1 LGGQDRHA
9 PRKRGIQYS
18 AALVLHTAPHWR
30 SGIPDRPVEPGD
42 DRPLEPPVLS
52 ALPRQAEKIA
62 AIAAARRSHEVIVA
76 ITLQSTVGGF
86 SPEFMRKLTDLE
98 QAMVA
103 HGLEPSQFV
112 ISKDWATPATA
123 PFIGP
128 FFYDYTVFVGEE
140 NFTVTEPNDIR
151 FLDYFYQRC
160 IAQDEAAPEQQRR
173 RPGLISRIF
182 RWMERPI

>member
-1 LGGQDRHA
+1 
-9 PRKRGIQYS
+9 
-18 AALVLHTAPHWR
+18 
-30 SGIPDRPVEPGD
+30 
-42 DRPLEPPVLS
+42 
-52 ALPRQAEKIA
+52 
-62 AIAAARRSHEVIVA
+62 
-76 ITLQSTVGGF
+76 
-86 SPEFMRKLTDLE
+86 MRKLTDLE

>member
-1 LGGQDRHA
+1 VDR
-9 PRKRGIQYS
+9 
-18 AALVLHTAPHWR
+18 AAFH
-30 SGIPDRPVEPGD
+30 GD
-42 DRPLEPPVLS
+42 
-52 ALPRQAEKIA
+52 
-62 AIAAARRSHEVIVA
+62 IVG

-86 SPEFMRKLTDLE
+86 SFEFMRKLPAVE

-103 HGLEPSQFV
+103 HGLEPESFV
-112 ISKDWATPATA
+112 ISKDRATPSTA

-140 NFTVTEPNDIR
+140 SFTVTEPNDTK

-160 IAQDEAAPEQQRR
+160 IAEDEPTPEREQRKR

-182 RWMERPI
+182 RWMAQPV